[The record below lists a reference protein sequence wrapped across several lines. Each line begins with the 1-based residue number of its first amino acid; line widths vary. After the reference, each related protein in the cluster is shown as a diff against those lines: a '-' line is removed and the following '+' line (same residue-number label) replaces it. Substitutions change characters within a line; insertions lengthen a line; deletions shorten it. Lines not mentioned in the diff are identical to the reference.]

1 MMSNDSAKL
10 ESPEILMIAKKP
22 ILKRTNQ
29 DIGHGGKRAKIVS
42 LNPLPKEDICSSSKP
57 SDSYVIDLSGFN
69 ESHGVAV
76 EVCENQPLVSDV
88 EQANATTT
96 SYRELDLGLERE
108 PDELEFKIL
117 WLARAGEWV
126 RFEELLSNKRQVSLI
141 MALNKDSLELCR
153 SEGSLWSTLHYVAKD
168 NKWQFIE
175 KLITFGLNVNAC
187 SSDSMT
193 PLHLAAIYLPTNK
206 AGNEHEA
213 TIKTLLKLGA
223 NPNLKGGTKEQTVL
237 HIIAGKAS
245 SSSLGALNL
254 ILEASLDEL
263 RIEADSE
270 GNIPLFEAIKAGNEG
285 GVQDLLSKLTREQLY
300 FKRVFD
306 GNHAI
311 HMSILQK
318 DIEIL
323 KLIMDCGCNLDLK
336 NSKGQ
341 TALHVASELKLEE
354 FVRLLCASGADP
366 DVQDNENK
374 SPLAVATVKGHQKI
388 MDILSEKFKASVMYR
403 TKDGST
409 LMHLAASALNSS
421 AALGFIKKGIP
432 IHMPNKEGVKC
443 IHVASIK
450 GHVEVVKAIVGKGA
464 SVDSRTKDGFTPL
477 HLGVKFG
484 KYDLVETLLGLGA
497 ELQLKALKGGQTALH
512 LATQLIDGEEIVE
525 LLIRSGA
532 DVDAVDDNQETSLH
546 SASRA
551 RNVKAVQLLLDDGVK
566 LDLQNKF
573 GENVLH
579 ICVKESNLELI
590 EVIIHHIVTKRH
602 VFEAKKLINQTNNK
616 GESSLHYAALLS
628 PKSKDVIDD
637 DDDQSERASNDQ
649 DDNEDNDR
657 EIVRVLLLN
666 GADSFLTTNG
676 LNQTPVHYCCQS
688 GNTRILQEILSHLD
702 QQSCRL
708 ACNKQANSLWTPIFY
723 ACFNGHSEII
733 KMLIN
738 QTARIDV
745 FDEHGEPPLHVAV
758 SRGHEQV
765 VDILL
770 EYNAFVNVRNKPG
783 LTPLHI
789 AASLGYDTMVSK
801 LITEHGAILDSMTL
815 IKQTPL
821 HLAAESGQLKVCEIL
836 LDLGSDLNAIDN
848 QGQTP
853 LHLAARKN
861 SAEVLRLFLSSKPE
875 LIGLANKNGFTC
887 AHIAALNGS
896 TDTIKELLKFNRE
909 AVIKNRIKKTNST
922 TLHLASENGNAEI
935 TKLLL
940 NSGAKANDENN
951 LGETALHLAA
961 KSGHVKVL
969 HTIRSSDWRF
979 CSKTNGLTG
988 LHIASNCG
996 QTEFVAEMLRC
1007 KVSGGIRS
1015 EKSTIDLKSDY
1026 GLTPLHLACR
1036 NGHEGVVRM
1045 LLNSA
1050 GVQVD
1055 SVSEINKTIP
1065 VHLAAQGGHLLVAGL
1080 LISRS
1085 TDSLTKADS
1094 QGRTA
1099 LHFASSHGHR
1109 DMVGLLIGQGS
1120 PINCQDNKGWTSLHY
1135 ASKHGFLD
1143 VVKLLIESGANPTT
1157 TCNNGKVPICMA
1169 AAAGHKQVLSYL
1181 FRREHNSFEL
1191 MQDKV
1196 FLIDLMSCSKQHF
1209 NRPIQEFIL
1218 VDNDRAP
1225 IDIAVKL
1232 AKCYEILVEKD
1243 KDRARD
1249 LVIARDLCDQVAT
1262 DLLTIVASMN
1272 SSTELLKSYDGN
1284 GREFLDVLLELDRKD
1299 VVSQHS
1305 VQRYLSNVWIGN
1317 LTWPIWKFVLL
1328 FTGFLFFPPLWVAV
1342 SCPAGVSIPNH
1353 SIIQSDSIQSIHST
1367 QN

>member
-1 MMSNDSAKL
+1 MS
-10 ESPEILMIAKKP
+10 KKP
-22 ILKRTNQ
+22 ILKKTIA
-29 DIGHGGKRAKIVS
+29 DGTHGRKESKHATIVS
-42 LNPLPKEDICSSSKP
+42 LDEPEKDDLAESNP
-57 SDSYVIDLSGFN
+57 DSCVIDLSNCGPAVDN
-69 ESHGVAV
+69 ELST
-76 EVCENQPLVSDV
+76 NLV
-88 EQANATTT
+88 EQKQQEDTTPIL
-96 SYRELDLGLERE
+96 RELDLGLEQE
-108 PDELEFKIL
+108 PDELDLKIL
-117 WLARAGEWV
+117 WLARAGEWA
-126 RFEELLSNKRQVSLI
+126 RLEELLSSKRQGSLI
-141 MALNKDSLELCR
+141 MALEKGSLESTR
-153 SEGSLWSTLHYVAKD
+153 SEGSLWSALHYATKD
-168 NKWQFIE
+168 NRWQVID
-175 KLITFGLNVNAC
+175 KLVAFGLDVDAQ
-187 SSDSMT
+187 SSDSMA
-193 PLHLAAIYLPTNK
+193 PLHIAAIYLPTSK
-206 AGNEHEA
+206 GSESEA
-213 TIKTLLKLGA
+213 TIRTLLKLGA
-223 NPNLKGGTKEQTVL
+223 DPHLKGGSRDQTVL

-245 SSSLGALNL
+245 LSSLGALNL
-254 ILEASLDEL
+254 ILEASSDES

-270 GNIPLFEAIKAGNEG
+270 GNIPLFEAIKAGNVG
-285 GVQDLLSKLTREQLY
+285 GVQDILSKLTREQLY
-300 FKRVFD
+300 FKRTFD

-311 HMSILQK
+311 HMAITQK

-323 KLIMDCGCNLDLK
+323 KIIMDCGCNLDLK
-336 NSKGQ
+336 NSRGQ
-341 TALHVASELKLEE
+341 TALHVATELKLEE
-354 FVRLLCASGADP
+354 FVRLLCSAGADP
-366 DVQDNENK
+366 DVQDNENE
-374 SPLAVATVKGHQKI
+374 SPLAIATVNGHQKI

-450 GHVEVVKAIVGKGA
+450 GHVEVVKAIVAKGA

-497 ELQLKALKGGQTALH
+497 ELQLKAVDGGQTALH

-532 DVDAVDDNQETSLH
+532 DVDAVNNCQETSLH

-551 RNVKAVQLLLDDGVK
+551 KNIKAVQLLLDDGAK
-566 LDLQNKF
+566 LDLQNEF

-579 ICVKESNLELI
+579 ICVKESNLE
-590 EVIIHHIVTKRH
+590 IIKAIIQHIVTKRH
-602 VFEAKKLINQTNNK
+602 VSEAKKLINQTNNK

-628 PKSKDVIDD
+628 NNKKDKTSSDNDSNDD
-637 DDDQSERASNDQ
+637 DDDD
-649 DDNEDNDR
+649 DDGDNEEKER

-666 GADSFLTTNG
+666 GADSFLATNS

-688 GNTRILQEILSHLD
+688 GNTRVLQEILSHLD

-708 ACNKQANSLWTPIFY
+708 ACNKQAHLLWTPIFY
-723 ACFNGHSEII
+723 ACFYGHSEIV

-745 FDEHGEPPLHVAV
+745 FDEQGEPPLHVAV

-765 VDILL
+765 VVILL
-770 EYNAFVNVRNKPG
+770 EHNAFVNVRNKPG

-789 AASLGYDTMVSK
+789 AANLGYDAMVSK
-801 LITEHGAILDSMTL
+801 LVTEHGAVLDSMTL

-875 LIGLANKNGFTC
+875 LIDLANKNGYTC

-896 TDTIKELLKFNRE
+896 VDTIKELLKFNRE
-909 AVIKNRIKKTNST
+909 AVITNRIKKSNST
-922 TLHLASENGNAEI
+922 ALHLASEKGNAEI

-940 NSGAKANDENN
+940 NSGAKANDENS

-961 KSGHVKVL
+961 KSGHVRVL
-969 HTIRSSDWRF
+969 HTIRSSEWKF
-979 CSKTNGLTG
+979 CSKSSGLTG

-1007 KVSGGIRS
+1007 RVPGGIRS
-1015 EKSTIDLKSDY
+1015 EKSTIDPKSDY

-1085 TDSLTKADS
+1085 SDGLTKADS

-1120 PINCQDNKGWTSLHY
+1120 PINCQDNQGWTPLHY
-1135 ASKHGFLD
+1135 SAKHGYLE
-1143 VVKLLIESGANPTT
+1143 VVKLLIESGANPVT
-1157 TCNNGKVPICMA
+1157 TCNTGKVPICMA

-1181 FRREHNSFEL
+1181 LRREHNSFEL
-1191 MQDKV
+1191 MQDKI
-1196 FLIDLMSCSKQHF
+1196 FLIDLMSCNKQHS

-1218 VDNDRAP
+1218 VDTDQAP

-1232 AKCYEILVEKD
+1232 AKCYETLAEKD

-1249 LVIARDLCDQVAT
+1249 LFVARDLCDQIAT
-1262 DLLTIVASMN
+1262 DLLTIVANMN
-1272 SSTELLKSYDGN
+1272 QSTDLLKSYDGN
-1284 GREFLDVLLELDRKD
+1284 GKEFLDVLLELDRKD

-1305 VQRYLSNVWIGN
+1305 VQRYLSNVWIGSLN
-1317 LTWPIWKFVLL
+1317 WPIWKFFLL
-1328 FTGFLFFPPLWVAV
+1328 FAGFLFFPPLWVAV
-1342 SCPAGVSIPNH
+1342 SCPAGVSIA
-1353 SIIQSDSIQSIHST
+1353 
-1367 QN
+1367 